1 MPNEKLLKITSLQ
14 SDGNGKNNIVYS
26 NSHLSLTSWH
36 PIYVSVTFLFVIFI
50 VGYRE
55 SDQDRARI

>member
-1 MPNEKLLKITSLQ
+1 ME
-14 SDGNGKNNIVYS
+14 KNNIVYS

-36 PIYVSVTFLFVIFI
+36 PIYVSVTFLFVIFV